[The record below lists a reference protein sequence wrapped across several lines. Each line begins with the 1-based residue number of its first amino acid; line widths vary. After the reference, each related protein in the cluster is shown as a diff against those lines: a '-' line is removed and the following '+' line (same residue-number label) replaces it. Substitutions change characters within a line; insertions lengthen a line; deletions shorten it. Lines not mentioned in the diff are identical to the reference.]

1 MDAPQVSEKD
11 KKQDILDA
19 YYSLLD
25 QVQGGEESDK
35 KQTTAK
41 LKQTADNLR
50 TVLKKQ
56 IDDLGASVYAS
67 VDDIMSKVDEV
78 ATSLS
83 KLFETRELERQKW
96 ERERDEEK
104 KSRQRETE
112 EYNYDVKRSRQLDED
127 AWNDKKEKRE
137 GDLIERDAKLK
148 EAEAELKELRDKD
161 KTFEARLSKGVSDA
175 VSANSAKLQ
184 QEFSHK
190 EEMFNAQ
197 SRAEIKLL
205 QAKVESLMDLVAGQK
220 AEIELLNKQN
230 DSANQRLT
238 EIASGA
244 VRNFRPGQEVAN
256 TNQEIKKQ

>member
-1 MDAPQVSEKD
+1 MDAPQVTEKD

-19 YYSLLD
+19 YYTLLD

-50 TVLKKQ
+50 SLLKKQ
-56 IDDLGASVYAS
+56 VDDLGATVYSS

-78 ATSLS
+78 AVSLS
-83 KLFETRELERQKW
+83 KLFETREVERQKW

-112 EYNYDVKRSRQLDED
+112 EYEYDIKRSRQLDED
-127 AWNDKKEKRE
+127 AWNDKKDRRE
-137 GDLIERDAKLK
+137 SELVERDAKLK

-161 KTFEARLSKGVSDA
+161 KTFEVRLSKGVSDA
-175 VSANSAKLQ
+175 VSAASQRLQ
-184 QEFSHK
+184 QEFAHK

-197 SRAEIKLL
+197 SQSEIKLL
-205 QAKVESLMDLVAGQK
+205 QAKAESLMDLVTSQK
-220 AEIELLNKQN
+220 AEIERLNKQI

-244 VRNFRPGQEVAN
+244 VRNFRPGQEIPS
-256 TNQEIKKQ
+256 TNQESKKQ